1 MALDMVELYPPDR
14 CKLCS
19 VATDVLTQL
28 EHWLVELARKWER
41 YVSRDPQV
49 PLPPER
55 ERAALERRLR
65 EISRQEMRTVGER
78 FRLEQLLHRF
88 SMFNQ
93 LWIKQLRDREVGTAR
108 SEVGRAAPNARAS
121 LPVPPPR
128 DECAALHAHYAE
140 LVGRTGGTPLPL
152 EQFRG
157 ALEAQRRSLEQQG
170 AVVEGFDVAE
180 MGGRVRIQARVR
192 RGRDQ

>member
-1 MALDMVELYPPDR
+1 MAVDMGELYPPDR

-41 YVSRDPQV
+41 YISRDPQV

-55 ERAALERRLR
+55 ERAALERRLK
-65 EISRQEMRTVGER
+65 EVSRQEMRTAAER
-78 FRLEQLLHRF
+78 FRVEQLLHRF
-88 SMFNQ
+88 STFNQ
-93 LWIKQLRDREVGTAR
+93 LWIRQLRDREVGTTKA
-108 SEVGRAAPNARAS
+108 EVGRAAPNARAS
-121 LPVPPPR
+121 LAVPPPR
-128 DECAALHAHYAE
+128 DEYSALHAHYAE
-140 LVGRTGGTPLPL
+140 LLGRTGGTPVPV
-152 EQFRG
+152 EEFRS
-157 ALEAQRRSLEQQG
+157 ALEAQRRQLEQQG

-192 RGRDQ
+192 RGRGQ